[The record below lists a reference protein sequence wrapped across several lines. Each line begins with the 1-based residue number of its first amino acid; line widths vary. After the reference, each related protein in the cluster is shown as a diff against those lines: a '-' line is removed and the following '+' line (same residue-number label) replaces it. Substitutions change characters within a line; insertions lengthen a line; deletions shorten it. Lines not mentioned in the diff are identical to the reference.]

1 MNSIQAIAAEAALA
15 VFAVGVLIWALKT
28 RGAASIAKAEAEL
41 EARKKLEEAKLAA
54 ESAVRRAEATA
65 QKTELDAKE
74 RALKAREAAEQE
86 AAKRRAELLDQE
98 KRLLQKEETLDK
110 KIVVAEKRELESEN
124 RAQNLTK
131 REKRIEEIEVE
142 AQRKAEEIVLE
153 QREKLEKIA
162 GLTAEQAKRD
172 LIRELE
178 NEARLEA
185 TGLVR
190 RIEEDAVE
198 SANWKAKR
206 LLSMTIQRMAS
217 EHVVETTVS
226 VLDLPSDDMKGR
238 IIGRE
243 GRNIRAVEAAT
254 GVDIIIDDT
263 PEAIL
268 LSSFD
273 PIRREVARR
282 ALERLIQDGRIHPAR
297 IEEVVEKVRE
307 ELWLDVKTTGEAA
320 AFEFG
325 IADLHPE
332 VVKLLGRLKY
342 RTSYGQSVLQ
352 HSKEVGWA
360 ACHLASE
367 LGADVTVAKRAG
379 LLHDIGKAIDRE
391 QEGTHLELGRQI
403 LKKYGETESVIHG
416 MECHHGDYEPR
427 TIEAV
432 LVNAADAISAAR
444 PGARREILETYV
456 KRLEKLEKMTDGM
469 KGVERTF
476 AIQAGREL
484 RVIVDAKKVT
494 DDECLWMSK
503 DLAKRIEAELQYPGQ
518 IKITVIRETRAVD
531 FANKEVEEDFLRR
544 VRGADRER
552 PRIHLQRNLHVSAVA
567 SEDPVHR

>member
-1 MNSIQAIAAEAALA
+1 MNIVILVVAAVVFAGAAAFFFMATKARGEAA
-15 VFAVGVLIWALKT
+15 
-28 RGAASIAKAEAEL
+28 AARTIADA
-41 EARKKLEEAKLAA
+41 EARKLIEAARLTAQA
-54 ESAVRRAEATA
+54 EIRRAEAQA
-65 QKTELDAKE
+65 RKAELDAKE
-74 RALKAREAAEQE
+74 QLLRERESAERENTAR
-86 AAKRRAELLDQE
+86 RGELTQIE
-98 KRLLQKEETLDK
+98 KRILQKEESLDK
-110 KIVVAEKRELESEN
+110 KIATAEKREQDAQN
-124 RAQNLTK
+124 RASNLDK
-131 REKRIEEIEVE
+131 REKRVEEVE
-142 AQRKAEEIVLE
+142 AEAQKQAETLIAE
-153 QREKLEKIA
+153 QRAKLESIA
-162 GLTAEQAKRD
+162 GLTADQAKRD

-190 RIEEDAVE
+190 RIEEEAVE
-198 SANWKAKR
+198 TANQKAKR

-243 GRNIRAVEAAT
+243 GRNIRAVESAT

-263 PEAIL
+263 PEAVL

-297 IEEVVEKVRE
+297 IEEVVEKVRG
-307 ELWLDVKTTGEAA
+307 ELWDHIKQVGDAA
-320 AFEFG
+320 AYEMG

-332 VVKLLGRLKY
+332 VVKLLGRLKF
-342 RTSYGQSVLQ
+342 RTSYGQNVLQ
-352 HSKEVGWA
+352 HSMEVAWA

-367 LGADVTVAKRAG
+367 LGANVAVAKRAG

-403 LKKYGETESVIHG
+403 LKKYGETEAVIHG

-456 KRLEKLEKMTDGM
+456 KRLEKLEKMTEGM
-469 KGVERTF
+469 KGVEKTF

-503 DLAKRIEAELQYPGQ
+503 DLAKRIQAELQYPGQ

-531 FANKEVEEDFLRR
+531 FSK
-544 VRGADRER
+544 
-552 PRIHLQRNLHVSAVA
+552 
-567 SEDPVHR
+567 

>member
-1 MNSIQAIAAEAALA
+1 MNAIQIIAAEAVLA
-15 VFAVGVLIWALKT
+15 VVAVSALIWALKT
-28 RGAASIAKAEAEL
+28 RSAASIAKAEAEL

-54 ESAVRRAEATA
+54 ESAVRRAEAAA
-65 QKTELDAKE
+65 QRTELDAKE

-98 KRLLQKEETLDK
+98 KRLLVKEETLDK
-110 KIVVAEKRELESEN
+110 KIVAAEKRELDSEN
-124 RAQNLTK
+124 RAQNLVK
-131 REKRIEEIEVE
+131 REKRIDEIEVE
-142 AQRKAEEIVLE
+142 AQRQAEVIILE

-367 LGADVTVAKRAG
+367 LKANVAVAKRAG

-531 FANKEVEEDFLRR
+531 FAK
-544 VRGADRER
+544 
-552 PRIHLQRNLHVSAVA
+552 
-567 SEDPVHR
+567 

>member
-1 MNSIQAIAAEAALA
+1 MIIVAVEAALA
-15 VFAVGVLIWALKT
+15 VFAVGVLVWALRS
-28 RGAASIAKAEAEL
+28 RGAASLARAEAEL
-41 EARKKLEEAKLAA
+41 EAKKVREEARLAA
-54 ESAVRRAEATA
+54 EATVRKAEAAA
-65 QKTELDAKE
+65 QRTELDAKE
-74 RALKAREAAEQE
+74 RQLKAREAADAE
-86 AAKRRAELLDQE
+86 AARRRAELLDQE

-110 KIVVAEKRELESEN
+110 KIATAEKREQESEN

-131 REKRIEEIEVE
+131 REKRIEELEEE
-142 AQRKAEEIVLE
+142 AKKAAEAIV
-153 QREKLEKIA
+153 

-217 EHVVETTVS
+217 DHVVETTVS

-307 ELWLDVKTTGEAA
+307 ELWQDVKTAGEAA

-367 LGADVTVAKRAG
+367 LGADVAVAKRAG
-379 LLHDIGKAIDRE
+379 LLHDIGKAVDRE

-403 LKKYGETESVIHG
+403 LKKYGENEAVIHG

-484 RVIVDAKKVT
+484 RVVVDAKKVT
-494 DDECLWMSK
+494 DDECYWMSK
-503 DLAKRIEAELQYPGQ
+503 DLAKRIQAELQYPGQ
-518 IKITVIRETRAVD
+518 IKITVIRETRAVEY
-531 FANKEVEEDFLRR
+531 AK
-544 VRGADRER
+544 
-552 PRIHLQRNLHVSAVA
+552 
-567 SEDPVHR
+567 

>member
-1 MNSIQAIAAEAALA
+1 VNSIQAIAVAAALA
-15 VFAVGVLIWALKT
+15 VFAVGVLIWAVKT
-28 RGAASIAKAEAEL
+28 RGAASIAMAEAEL

-65 QKTELDAKE
+65 QRTELDAKE

-110 KIVVAEKRELESEN
+110 KIVTAEKRELESEN

-131 REKRIEEIEVE
+131 REKRIEEVEAE
-142 AQRKAEEIVLE
+142 AQRAADAVILE

-162 GLTAEQAKRD
+162 GLTADQAKRD

-307 ELWLDVKTTGEAA
+307 ELWLDVKSTGEAA

-531 FANKEVEEDFLRR
+531 FAK
-544 VRGADRER
+544 
-552 PRIHLQRNLHVSAVA
+552 
-567 SEDPVHR
+567 

>member
-1 MNSIQAIAAEAALA
+1 MNAIQIIAVEAVLA

-28 RGAASIAKAEAEL
+28 RSAASITKAEADL
-41 EARKKLEEAKLAA
+41 EVRKKLEEARLAA
-54 ESAVRRAEATA
+54 EAAVRRAEAAA
-65 QKTELDAKE
+65 QQTELDAKE

-98 KRLLQKEETLDK
+98 KRLLQKEESLDK
-110 KIVVAEKRELESEN
+110 KIVTAEKRELDSEN

-131 REKRIEEIEVE
+131 REKRIEEVE
-142 AQRKAEEIVLE
+142 AEAQKKAESNALE

-172 LIRELE
+172 LVRELE

-307 ELWLDVKTTGEAA
+307 ELWQDIKTTGEAA
-320 AFEFG
+320 AFEFR
-325 IADLHPE
+325 IADQHPE

-367 LGADVTVAKRAG
+367 LGADVAVAKRAG
-379 LLHDIGKAIDRE
+379 LLHDIGKALDRE
-391 QEGTHLELGRQI
+391 QEGTHLELGRQT
-403 LKKYGETESVIHG
+403 LK
-416 MECHHGDYEPR
+416 
-427 TIEAV
+427 
-432 LVNAADAISAAR
+432 
-444 PGARREILETYV
+444 
-456 KRLEKLEKMTDGM
+456 
-469 KGVERTF
+469 
-476 AIQAGREL
+476 
-484 RVIVDAKKVT
+484 
-494 DDECLWMSK
+494 
-503 DLAKRIEAELQYPGQ
+503 
-518 IKITVIRETRAVD
+518 
-531 FANKEVEEDFLRR
+531 
-544 VRGADRER
+544 
-552 PRIHLQRNLHVSAVA
+552 
-567 SEDPVHR
+567 

>member
-1 MNSIQAIAAEAALA
+1 VSSIQILAIEALLA
-15 VFAVGVLIWALKT
+15 VFAVGVLVWAI
-28 RGAASIAKAEAEL
+28 RSRAAASVARAEAEL
-41 EARKKLEEAKLAA
+41 EAKKVREEAKLAA
-54 ESAVRRAEATA
+54 DAALRKAEAAA

-74 RALKAREAAEQE
+74 RDLKAREAVEQE
-86 AAKRRAELLDQE
+86 SLKRRAELLDQE
-98 KRLLQKEETLDK
+98 KRLLQKEETLDR
-110 KIVVAEKRELESEN
+110 KIAAAEKREQDSEN

-131 REKRIEEIEVE
+131 REARLDELEEE
-142 AQRKAEEIVLE
+142 ARKKADAIVAE
-153 QREKLEKIA
+153 QRARLESIA

-217 EHVVETTVS
+217 DHVVETTVS

-307 ELWLDVKTTGEAA
+307 ELWQDVKTAGEASSSTPRKSA
-320 AFEFG
+320 GPPATSRASWVRTWPSPSARGSSTTSERRST
-325 IADLHPE
+325 AS
-332 VVKLLGRLKY
+332 RRA
-342 RTSYGQSVLQ
+342 RTSS
-352 HSKEVGWA
+352 S
-360 ACHLASE
+360 
-367 LGADVTVAKRAG
+367 
-379 LLHDIGKAIDRE
+379 
-391 QEGTHLELGRQI
+391 
-403 LKKYGETESVIHG
+403 
-416 MECHHGDYEPR
+416 
-427 TIEAV
+427 
-432 LVNAADAISAAR
+432 
-444 PGARREILETYV
+444 
-456 KRLEKLEKMTDGM
+456 
-469 KGVERTF
+469 
-476 AIQAGREL
+476 AGR
-484 RVIVDAKKVT
+484 
-494 DDECLWMSK
+494 S
-503 DLAKRIEAELQYPGQ
+503 
-518 IKITVIRETRAVD
+518 
-531 FANKEVEEDFLRR
+531 
-544 VRGADRER
+544 
-552 PRIHLQRNLHVSAVA
+552 
-567 SEDPVHR
+567 

>member
-1 MNSIQAIAAEAALA
+1 MNSIQIIALEVVLAA
-15 VFAVGVLIWALKT
+15 FAVGILIWALKA
-28 RGAASIAKAEAEL
+28 RGMASIVKAEADL
-41 EARKKLEEAKLAA
+41 EARKKLEEARLAA
-54 ESAVRRAEATA
+54 ESAVRRAEASA

-74 RALKAREAAEQE
+74 RALKAREAAEQD
-86 AAKRRAELLDQE
+86 AVKRRAEFLDQE
-98 KRLLQKEETLDK
+98 KRLLQKEESLDK
-110 KIVVAEKRELESEN
+110 KIVNAEKRELDSEN
-124 RAQNLTK
+124 RAQNLSK
-131 REKRIEEIEVE
+131 REKRIEEIETE
-142 AQRKAEEIVLE
+142 AEKKAEAAIQE
-153 QREKLEKIA
+153 QHEKLEKIA

-307 ELWLDVKTTGEAA
+307 ELWQDIKTTGEAA

-332 VVKLLGRLKY
+332 VVKMLGRLKY

-403 LKKYGETESVIHG
+403 LKKYGETEAVIHG

-456 KRLEKLEKMTDGM
+456 KRLEKLEKMTEGM

-484 RVIVDAKKVT
+484 RVIVDAKKIT
-494 DDECLWMSK
+494 DDVCLWMSK

-531 FANKEVEEDFLRR
+531 FAK
-544 VRGADRER
+544 
-552 PRIHLQRNLHVSAVA
+552 
-567 SEDPVHR
+567 

>member
-1 MNSIQAIAAEAALA
+1 MNPIAIIALEVVLAA
-15 VFAVGVLIWALKT
+15 FAMGVLIWALRT
-28 RGAASIAKAEAEL
+28 RGTVSIAKAEAEL
-41 EARKKLEEAKLAA
+41 EARKKLEEARLSA
-54 ESAVRRAEATA
+54 EAAVRRAEASA

-74 RALKAREAAEQE
+74 RALKAREVAEQD
-86 AAKRRAELLDQE
+86 AAKRRAEILEQE
-98 KRLLQKEETLDK
+98 KRLLQKEESLDK
-110 KIVVAEKRELESEN
+110 KILNAEKRELDTEN

-131 REKRIEEIEVE
+131 RERHIEEIEAE
-142 AQRKAEEIVLE
+142 AQKKAEAVIQE

-307 ELWLDVKTTGEAA
+307 ELWQDIKTTGEAA

-332 VVKLLGRLKY
+332 LVKLLGRLKY

-379 LLHDIGKAIDRE
+379 ILHDIGKAIDRE

-403 LKKYGETESVIHG
+403 LKKYGESEAVIHG

-484 RVIVDAKKVT
+484 RVIVDAKKIT

-503 DLAKRIEAELQYPGQ
+503 DLAKRIEAELQYPG
-518 IKITVIRETRAVD
+518 
-531 FANKEVEEDFLRR
+531 
-544 VRGADRER
+544 
-552 PRIHLQRNLHVSAVA
+552 
-567 SEDPVHR
+567 